1 VVVEVVP
8 AVVGAVPAV
17 EEVVPVV
24 ALVGAEVPQEVV
36 GVVGAAAEVS
46 LEGAEPQPDLPNQF
60 RPKCTKYPSRSLAR
74 RGCCYRAQWHRC
86 RYH

>member
-1 VVVEVVP
+1 MEVVQEAVEV
-8 AVVGAVPAV
+8 VPAV

-46 LEGAEPQPDLPNQF
+46 LEGAEPQPDLPSQSQ
-60 RPKCTKYPSRSLAR
+60 PKCTKYPSRSLAR
-74 RGCCYRAQWHRC
+74 RECCYRAQWRRC